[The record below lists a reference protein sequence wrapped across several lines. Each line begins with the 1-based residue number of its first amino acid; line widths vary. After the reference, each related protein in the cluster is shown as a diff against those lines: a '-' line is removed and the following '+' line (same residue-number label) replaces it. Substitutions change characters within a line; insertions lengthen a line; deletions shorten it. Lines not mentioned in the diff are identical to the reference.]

1 MRICFVGD
9 NRVRPNFGCRAT
21 SIALRDIV
29 ARHHEISSTISGEM
43 TEMYRPNIYKDLQ
56 SLSKI
61 TSYVQRVYKRLFA
74 CKDDADF
81 VTDDAMSSVHAFLNI
96 YHKYRPLQLLYEK
109 ISQADALVLNAEGTF
124 IFRQKPRYD
133 LNFYLFIIT
142 LAQSLGKKSYVLNA
156 MFSDGTASQRNMQ
169 TIQQAS
175 CILSKCTLVTARD
188 ALSYQYYKEHI
199 GTNVTYIP
207 DALFSWT
214 KYSAYIPLAIS
225 YPHAGIT
232 FPESVE
238 QWQEFD
244 FSKPYIA
251 VSAAS
256 REMYTDDMDSIKQY
270 TKLVEILKKNYRVVI
285 VQTCMGESFLWQVA
299 LQTNTKIID
308 VRTNILFGMSVLAN
322 AQCYISGRWHPS
334 ILASLGGTPCVMLSS
349 NSHKSAAI
357 YKELRYDS
365 ISAIYSNP
373 PTDDDIMEIVK
384 RVEFCVVHCPRQ
396 TIQENAQK
404 NSMLLKQYENLL
416 K

>member
-74 CKDDADF
+74 YKDDADF

>member
-1 MRICFVGD
+1 MKVCFVGD

-21 SIALRDIV
+21 SMALRDIV
-29 ARHHEISSTISGEM
+29 AQYHEISATISGEM
-43 TEMYRPNIYKDLQ
+43 TEMYRPNVYKGLQ
-56 SLSKI
+56 PLPRI
-61 TSYVQRVYKRLFA
+61 TGYVQRVYKKLFA
-74 CKDDADF
+74 YKDDADF

-96 YHKYRPLQLLYEK
+96 YHKYRPLQLLFDK
-109 ISQADALVLNAEGTF
+109 VSQADALVLNAEGTF

-142 LAQSLGKKSYVLNA
+142 LAQSLGKKTYVLNA
-156 MFSDGTASQRNMQ
+156 MFSDGTASQRNMH
-169 TIQQAS
+169 TIRQAS
-175 CILSKCTLVTARD
+175 SILSKCTLVTARD

-199 GTNVTYIP
+199 GANVTYIP

-214 KYSAYIPLAIS
+214 KYSAYIPLAVS
-225 YPHAGIT
+225 YPHAGMT

-256 REMYTDDMDSIKQY
+256 REMYTDDIDYIKQY
-270 TKLVEILKKNYRVVI
+270 AKLVEILKKSYRVVI

-299 LQTNTKIID
+299 SQTNTKIID

-357 YKELRYDS
+357 YKELKYDTGAS
-365 ISAIYSNP
+365 IFFNP
-373 PTDDDIMEIVK
+373 PMDDDIPEIVK
-384 RVEFCVVHCPRQ
+384 RVEYNITHYSRQ
-396 TIQENAQK
+396 AIRNKAQN
-404 NSMLLKQYENLL
+404 NSMLLQQYEKLL